1 MPPGMTSETAGAPP
15 TPRGKVSLGTK
26 LAFSSGALEEAMI
39 GAAGIATMVFYNQ
52 ILGVDPWLCGM
63 VYFVASVVDA
73 VSDPL
78 VGSLTDNFRS
88 RWGRRHPFMLFAALP
103 LVGAFY
109 LMYAPPSGLSEL
121 QYFWWFLGTMVL
133 LRLGKTFYAIPHDA
147 LGAELTDD
155 YHERTS
161 VFGYNAVAG
170 LAGGAALGV
179 FVLVVI
185 FPSTGEHENGLL
197 NPDQYPVLALVGS
210 AWIAITLLICVIGTK
225 NQIPN
230 LHRIDRER
238 TRVTAYLRDLLAL
251 VKSRSYISVCAAWL
265 VMASSGGVLAV
276 VATYTFIYCY
286 ELSTETLTLQRF
298 VAIPGILVALPLAS
312 YLTRVLDKKMTVVYT
327 CIVCATFVGLP
338 HFLRMLGWFPDNDS
352 AWLVPMLFGSLL
364 IGLLALPVVPI
375 VIDSQLVD
383 VADEYE
389 YNTGRRAEGVVFS
402 IRSFAIKATSG
413 IGGLIGGF
421 GLEIIGFPE
430 DASAATL
437 TPDVL
442 NGLLFMTGPLYW
454 IIVFSGM
461 LFMALYNLNR
471 ARHDEIMAVLEVRR
485 AARGDPL
492 RAASGLDAG

>member
-1 MPPGMTSETAGAPP
+1 
-15 TPRGKVSLGTK
+15 
-26 LAFSSGALEEAMI
+26 MI
-39 GAAGIATMVFYNQ
+39 SAAGVATMVFYNQ

-63 VYFVASVVDA
+63 VFFVASVVDA

-88 RWGRRHPFMLFAALP
+88 RWGRRHPFMLFATLP
-103 LVGAFY
+103 LAAAFY
-109 LMYAPPSGLSEL
+109 LMYAPPDGLSEL

-133 LRLGKTFYAIPHDA
+133 LRLGKTFYTIPHDA

-161 VFGYNAVAG
+161 VFGYNTVVG
-170 LAGGAALGV
+170 MVGGVILGV
-179 FVLVVI
+179 SVLVLV
-185 FPSTGEHENGLL
+185 FPSTDDYENGLL
-197 NPDQYPVLALVGS
+197 DPDRYIVLATLGAS
-210 AWIAITLLICVIGTK
+210 WIAVMLLICVAGTRK
-225 NQIPN
+225 EIPN
-230 LHRIDRER
+230 LHRIER
-238 TRVTAYLRDLLAL
+238 TRIGVGAYLRDLVELF
-251 VKSRSYISVCAAWL
+251 KSRSYISVCAAWL
-265 VMASSGGVLAV
+265 VMASSGGVLV
-276 VATYTFIYCY
+276 VVSTYTYIYCY
-286 ELSTETLTLQRF
+286 ELATETLTLQRF
-298 VAIPGILVALPLAS
+298 VAIPGILVALPAAN
-312 YLTRVLDKKMTVVYT
+312 YLTRLLDKKMTVVYT
-327 CIVCATFVGLP
+327 CIVTATFVGLP

-364 IGLLALPVVPI
+364 IGLLMLPVVPI

-383 VADEYE
+383 VADEFE

-421 GLEIIGFPE
+421 GLELIGFPE

-442 NGLLFMTGPLYW
+442 NGLLFMSGPLYW

-461 LFMALYNLNR
+461 LFMALYNLDR
-471 ARHDEIMAVLEVRR
+471 ARHDEIMAVLDSRR
-485 AARGDPL
+485 ARTRVA
-492 RAASGLDAG
+492 

>member
-1 MPPGMTSETAGAPP
+1 MPTGMTVSAAGASPA
-15 TPRGKVSLGTK
+15 PRGKVSLGTK

-63 VYFVASVVDA
+63 VYFIASVVDA

-88 RWGRRHPFMLFAALP
+88 RWGRRHPFMLLGALP

-133 LRLGKTFYAIPHDA
+133 LRLGKTLYAIPHDA

-170 LAGGAALGV
+170 LAGSAVLGV

-197 NPDQYPVLALVGS
+197 NPEQYPVLAMVGS
-210 AWIAITLLICVIGTK
+210 AWIAVTLLICVIGTR

-338 HFLRMLGWFPDNDS
+338 HFLRMVGWFPDNDS
-352 AWLVPMLFGSLL
+352 VWLVPMLFGSLL

-389 YNTGRRAEGVVFS
+389 YNTGRRAPKAWCS
-402 IRSFAIKATSG
+402 PSARSRSRRH
-413 IGGLIGGF
+413 
-421 GLEIIGFPE
+421 PE
-430 DASAATL
+430 LAA
-437 TPDVL
+437 
-442 NGLLFMTGPLYW
+442 
-454 IIVFSGM
+454 
-461 LFMALYNLNR
+461 
-471 ARHDEIMAVLEVRR
+471 
-485 AARGDPL
+485 
-492 RAASGLDAG
+492 

>member
-1 MPPGMTSETAGAPP
+1 MPAGVTSSTAAAPAP
-15 TPRGKVSLGTK
+15 PRGKVSFGTK

-39 GAAGIATMVFYNQ
+39 AAAGIATMVFYNQ
-52 ILGVDPWLCGM
+52 VLGVDPWLCGM
-63 VYFVASVVDA
+63 VFFVASVVDA

-88 RWGRRHPFMLFAALP
+88 RWGRRHPFMLLAILP
-103 LVGAFY
+103 LALAFY
-109 LMYAPPSGLSEL
+109 LMYAPPADLSEL

-161 VFGYNAVAG
+161 VFGYNSVAG
-170 LAGGAALGV
+170 LAASAALGV
-179 FVLVVI
+179 FVLVAI
-185 FPSTGEHENGLL
+185 FPSTSEHENGLL
-197 NPDQYPVLALVGS
+197 NPDQYPVLALFGA
-210 AWIAITLLICVIGTK
+210 AWIAVTLLICVIGTR

-230 LHRIDRER
+230 LHRVDREKV
-238 TRVTAYLRDLLAL
+238 RVAAYLRDLFVLI
-251 VKSRSYISVCAAWL
+251 KSRSYISVCAAWL
-265 VMASSGGVLAV
+265 VMATSGGILAV

-298 VAIPGILVALPLAS
+298 VAIPGILVAIPLAS

-338 HFLRMLGWFPDNDS
+338 HFLRMIGWFPDNDS
-352 AWLVPMLFGSLL
+352 VWLVPMLFGSLL

-375 VIDSQLVD
+375 AIDSQLVD
-383 VADEYE
+383 VADEFE
-389 YNTGRRAEGVVFS
+389 YKTGRRAEGVVFS
-402 IRSFAIKATSG
+402 IRSFAIKATVG
-413 IGGLIGGF
+413 IGGLVGGF
-421 GLEIIGFPE
+421 GLEIIDFPE
-430 DASAATL
+430 DASAETL
-437 TPDVL
+437 TPEVL

-485 AARGDPL
+485 AAQADP
-492 RAASGLDAG
+492 RQVAAGVEGG